1 MAKLSII
8 YKIERTL
15 IGIKF
20 GIIYYKSR
28 HLINIETILDKP
40 LLDGFILSNDP
51 ESHQITSNIT
61 AVKVAMFLG

>member
-8 YKIERTL
+8 SKIERTL
-15 IGIKF
+15 IGVKF

-40 LLDGFILSNDP
+40 LLVGFILSNDP
-51 ESHQITSNIT
+51 ETHQFTSNIT
-61 AVKVAMFLG
+61 AVNATMFLG

>member
-15 IGIKF
+15 IGVKF

-40 LLDGFILSNDP
+40 LLDGFILSNDL
-51 ESHQITSNIT
+51 ETRQITSNIT
-61 AVKVAMFLG
+61 AVNVAMFLG

>member
-51 ESHQITSNIT
+51 ESRQITSNIT